1 MERRAALNIS
11 NEWLFVTK
19 SGDEYVQATTDTFN
33 SWANTIGR
41 YCDKPFYWHSMR
53 HLFVSN
59 LVRDGMSDSDIVE
72 VVGWADSSMVQ
83 VYNDVPATERL
94 SAFFASKKEKDDA

>member
-1 MERRAALNIS
+1 
-11 NEWLFVTK
+11 
-19 SGDEYVQATTDTFN
+19 
-33 SWANTIGR
+33 
-41 YCDKPFYWHSMR
+41 MR

-72 VVGWADSSMVQ
+72 VVGWSDSSMVQ

-94 SAFFASKKEKDDA
+94 SAFFAAKKDGDTQ